1 MDVEN
6 KKSRGPHYKLRPTT
20 TPVAPAANSPQKP
33 EGALATGAGAGMGA
47 GMGAGEGARAQMD
60 TASAPRDPFLRP
72 EQEDDDG
79 YDPYSDR
86 PPAPDPLYQEDPW
99 R

>member
-1 MDVEN
+1 MDVEER
-6 KKSRGPHYKLRPTT
+6 KVQGPHYKLRPTT
-20 TPVAPAANSPQKP
+20 TPVAPAANRPQNP
-33 EGALATGAGAGMGA
+33 EGALSKGAGAGMGT
-47 GMGAGEGARAQMD
+47 GAGEGARAQAG
-60 TASAPRDPFLRP
+60 TAPAARDPFLRP

>member
-1 MDVEN
+1 MDVED
-6 KKSRGPHYKLRPTT
+6 KKARSPHYKLRPMT
-20 TPVAPAANSPQKP
+20 TPVAPAANRPQKP
-33 EGALATGAGAGMGA
+33 EGSLAASAGASTGAGADGGPR
-47 GMGAGEGARAQMD
+47 ARTG
-60 TASAPRDPFLRP
+60 TAPAARDPFLRP

-86 PPAPDPLYQEDPW
+86 PSDPDPLYQEDPW